1 MKRQA
6 WDELSVK
13 LLDSIRNALKDMNFA
28 YMTPVQ
34 AACIPLFLNHK
45 DVAAEA
51 VTGSGKTLAFLI
63 PREKPL
69 KKFEIGALIIL
80 PTRELATQIFE
91 VLENFLKHTKSLT
104 SILFVGGKTVS
115 SDLRV
120 FASNGGNIV
129 ISTPGRLQD
138 LLAKKVTDKPSISAG
153 LRAVEVLILD
163 EADRLLDCGFASTI
177 NTILAYLPK
186 LRRTGIFSATQTTD
200 VTNLI
205 RAGMRNPVQVRVKE
219 KESMDLKTPASLQN
233 FYMVTNP
240 DVKIGILIS
249 LLLERAGEKTMVF
262 FSTCASVEYFYEVIK
277 NALPASISLLSLH
290 GKMKH
295 KRFKIFDDFR
305 KMKSGVVLCTDV
317 LCRGVDIPFVDWV
330 IQFDPPTSAS
340 SFVHRCG
347 RTARNGEVGSALLLL
362 LPNELEYVRFLE
374 LNQKVS
380 LKEIECPNDYPNLLE
395 SMRKIQI
402 NDRIIMD
409 KATRAFVSHIQAY
422 TKHECNFV
430 INIKKL
436 DLGLLATG
444 FGLLKLPRMPELK
457 NCKDINF
464 TACDVDV
471 NDVKYKDER
480 QEATRQKNLKEYR
493 KTGKWPTLKLH
504 IPKGSEA
511 WSKTKEKAKTKRE
524 RKEKKLKT
532 AADNF
537 TLEDIED
544 LNEDFRLLKKFKRGK
559 ISDDLLLDDYDLCK
573 KDDNS

>member
-1 MKRQA
+1 MV
-6 WDELSVK
+6 ETL
-13 LLDSIRNALKDMNFA
+13 
-28 YMTPVQ
+28 
-34 AACIPLFLNHK
+34 LFL
-45 DVAAEA
+45 
-51 VTGSGKTLAFLI
+51 
-63 PREKPL
+63 
-69 KKFEIGALIIL
+69 
-80 PTRELATQIFE
+80 
-91 VLENFLKHTKSLT
+91 
-104 SILFVGGKTVS
+104 
-115 SDLRV
+115 
-120 FASNGGNIV
+120 
-129 ISTPGRLQD
+129 TPGRLQD

-249 LLLERAGEKTMVF
+249 LLMERAEEKTMVF

-347 RTARNGEVGSALLLL
+347 RTGKKRRGW
-362 LPNELEYVRFLE
+362 F
-374 LNQKVS
+374 
-380 LKEIECPNDYPNLLE
+380 
-395 SMRKIQI
+395 
-402 NDRIIMD
+402 RIAF
-409 KATRAFVSHIQAY
+409 ATS
-422 TKHECNFV
+422 
-430 INIKKL
+430 
-436 DLGLLATG
+436 
-444 FGLLKLPRMPELK
+444 
-457 NCKDINF
+457 
-464 TACDVDV
+464 
-471 NDVKYKDER
+471 
-480 QEATRQKNLKEYR
+480 
-493 KTGKWPTLKLH
+493 
-504 IPKGSEA
+504 
-511 WSKTKEKAKTKRE
+511 
-524 RKEKKLKT
+524 
-532 AADNF
+532 
-537 TLEDIED
+537 
-544 LNEDFRLLKKFKRGK
+544 
-559 ISDDLLLDDYDLCK
+559 
-573 KDDNS
+573 